1 MCPANRGKPS
11 KEDWNIESIQH
22 QGGHT
27 SEYYAYVRKLLNRVM
42 EAHSGKEWGAEELRA
57 ALKAVKDK
65 VREAVLSGEIKL
77 YN

>member
-1 MCPANRGKPS
+1 
-11 KEDWNIESIQH
+11 
-22 QGGHT
+22 
-27 SEYYAYVRKLLNRVM
+27 M